1 MAHTETT
8 LTSKEIFNGHVIRV
22 TYDTVKLEKRRH
34 ELPRGGPPPRR
45 RLRAGRD
52 AG

>member
-22 TYDTVKLEKRRH
+22 TYDTVKLETAT
-34 ELPRGGPPPRR
+34 
-45 RLRAGRD
+45 RASARWSTTT
-52 AG
+52 AAPVCWP